1 MTVPIPNSYILYDS
15 IYMSLK
21 SHILEVDKQISGYQG
36 LGSRRRDV
44 NVLIREATHGILGME
59 LFKILTAGIH

>member
-1 MTVPIPNSYILYDS
+1 MLTVPIPNSYILYYS

-21 SHILEVDKQISGYQG
+21 SHILEMDKQISGYQG

-44 NVLIREATHGILGME
+44 NVVIKEATHGIDPASD
-59 LFKILTAGIH
+59 FAQ